1 MIVYERLA
9 YLKKMIEESKKLPL
23 SEKVAL
29 DKVEALE
36 IIKEIKTALPDELKQ
51 AQWISNERK
60 QIIVK
65 AHKESETIVNEAKE
79 KVNEHELTLMAKE
92 HAKKIIEA
100 AKEEASQIK
109 AGSRKY
115 AEQLLEDV
123 QNKLEEVSKVLDDSK
138 NQLKSE

>member
-9 YLKKMIEESKKLPL
+9 YLKKMIEESKKFPL

-79 KVNEHELTLMAKE
+79 KVNEHELTIMAKE
-92 HAKKIIEA
+92 HSKKIIEA
-100 AKEEASQIK
+100 AKNEANQIRE
-109 AGSRKY
+109 GSRKY
-115 AEQLLEDV
+115 AENLLIDI
-123 QNKLEEVSKVLDDSK
+123 QNKLEEVSKILDDSR
-138 NQLKSE
+138 NQLQDK